1 VVVFKPAGDG
11 ENFVILNMNRA
22 FRRIEK
28 IHEKDNV
35 GNKTLFEALPFYK
48 ESDLLERF
56 RRVWRTGNP
65 ESGAITFH
73 AGEEIS
79 GWREYYVYRLPSM
92 EIVAIF
98 DDVTEKKIGER
109 EQRALQEQL
118 LVSQKMES
126 IGAFAGGIAHNFRN
140 ILQAISGNTEYLE
153 LVCGE
158 KPDIADLT
166 TNIYDSV
173 EKGVDLINN
182 LLHFSRRGGEYQKV
196 ALDLSEVIKQT
207 HEIIARVLNRN
218 IEIEL
223 NLDKDLFV
231 KGNRSLLSQV
241 FMNLYS
247 NANDAMPNG
256 GKLSV
261 EAKRKGNKVLAVV
274 SDTGIG
280 MDEEIVEKI
289 FDPFFTLKEVGKGTG
304 LGLSTV
310 HGIVEEHKGTIS
322 VSSKPGKGAVFK
334 IFFPYV
340 EPKGSEKVEP
350 AREIIPGKGEK
361 ILIVDDERPALDAL
375 AAICKKLGYETLPVE
390 KPLEAL
396 QNYSEW
402 DPDVVLMDRGMPKM
416 DGITCARKI
425 VEKDPKARIIMVS
438 GYEESG
444 PNGIDESTKHLIK
457 AYITKPC
464 GMGELSQAIS
474 RALST

>member
-1 VVVFKPAGDG
+1 
-11 ENFVILNMNRA
+11 
-22 FRRIEK
+22 
-28 IHEKDNV
+28 
-35 GNKTLFEALPFYK
+35 
-48 ESDLLERF
+48 
-56 RRVWRTGNP
+56 
-65 ESGAITFH
+65 
-73 AGEEIS
+73 
-79 GWREYYVYRLPSM
+79 
-92 EIVAIF
+92 
-98 DDVTEKKIGER
+98 
-109 EQRALQEQL
+109 
-118 LVSQKMES
+118 
-126 IGAFAGGIAHNFRN
+126 
-140 ILQAISGNTEYLE
+140 
-153 LVCGE
+153 
-158 KPDIADLT
+158 
-166 TNIYDSV
+166 
-173 EKGVDLINN
+173 
-182 LLHFSRRGGEYQKV
+182 
-196 ALDLSEVIKQT
+196 
-207 HEIIARVLNRN
+207 
-218 IEIEL
+218 
-223 NLDKDLFV
+223 
-231 KGNRSLLSQV
+231 
-241 FMNLYS
+241 
-247 NANDAMPNG
+247 
-256 GKLSV
+256 
-261 EAKRKGNKVLAVV
+261 
-274 SDTGIG
+274 

-334 IFFPYV
+334 ISFPYV

-425 VEKDPKARIIMVS
+425 VEKDPKARIIIVS

-457 AYITKPC
+457 GYITKPC